1 MLVPDPAPRGLVE
14 SSVARDAR
22 TPFTDTASADERVFA
37 MVERQATW
45 VAETVQRVDPQGWL
59 FAERTRFLA
68 EGRCDPWAEQLL
80 RRAGV
85 WPRTA

>member
-1 MLVPDPAPRGLVE
+1 MLTPHPVSRGLVDP
-14 SSVARDAR
+14 SMSGDAR
-22 TPFTDTASADERVFA
+22 TPDTDTTSADERIFS

-59 FAERTRFLA
+59 FAERSRFLS
-68 EGRCDPWAEQLL
+68 EGRCDPWAEQML